1 MWQRTLTEGTQTV
14 FLQTD
19 KSEEVSTKEE
29 VCRVSMYFFGVN
41 VKLMLPFLFQG
52 GHPRPW
58 NTKGRFQKNGFR
70 MAATTQFIAGWFMV
84 TPIS

>member
-1 MWQRTLTEGTQTV
+1 MWQRSLTEGTQTLS
-14 FLQTD
+14 LQSD
-19 KSEEVSTKEE
+19 LAEEVSTKEE
-29 VCRVSMYFFGVN
+29 VCSVSMYFIGVN

-52 GHPRPW
+52 GQSRPW

>member
-1 MWQRTLTEGTQTV
+1 MWHRTLTEPTQTLS
-14 FLQTD
+14 LQTD
-19 KSEEVSTKEE
+19 LAEQVSTKEE
-29 VCRVSMYFFGVN
+29 VCRVSMYFIDVN

>member
-1 MWQRTLTEGTQTV
+1 MWQRT
-14 FLQTD
+14 QTD
-19 KSEEVSTKEE
+19 TSEEVSTKEK
-29 VCRVSMYFFGVN
+29 VCRVSMHFFGVN

-58 NTKGRFQKNGFR
+58 NSKGRFQKNGLR